1 MDTNVWQ
8 RLRQQFPARIPEMT
22 SGKLM
27 AALVILVVPG
37 GLMLP
42 LCYAAYAA
50 VAANVAARKA
60 GGRVALPWR
69 VQAGVD
75 ACTYSANSSKSASSA
90 ERAM

>member
-1 MDTNVWQ
+1 MDTNVW
-8 RLRQQFPARIPEMT
+8 RRVRQQFPARIPQMT

-50 VAANVAARKA
+50 VAANVAARRA
-60 GGRVALPWR
+60 GGRVTLRSLSQPGA
-69 VQAGVD
+69 AS
-75 ACTYSANSSKSASSA
+75 CTYSANASRSPSAS